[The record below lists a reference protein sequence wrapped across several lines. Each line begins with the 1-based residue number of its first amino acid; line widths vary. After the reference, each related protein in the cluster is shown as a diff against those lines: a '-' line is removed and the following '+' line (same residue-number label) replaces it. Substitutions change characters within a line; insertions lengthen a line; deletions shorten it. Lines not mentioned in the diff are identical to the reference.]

1 VQGPASE
8 DICYATQ
15 NRQRAVLELAQRS
28 EIILV
33 VGSANSSNSCRLV
46 EVSESAGVPA
56 YLVDD
61 IEDIQAQ
68 WLSGVNV
75 VGLTAG
81 ASAPEGLVL
90 RVLDYLRKM
99 GFPEVETVGDV
110 IEDVEFALPP
120 ELARRER
127 RTLA

>member
-1 VQGPASE
+1 M
-8 DICYATQ
+8 
-15 NRQRAVLELAQRS
+15 
-28 EIILV
+28 
-33 VGSANSSNSCRLV
+33 
-46 EVSESAGVPA
+46 
-56 YLVDD
+56 
-61 IEDIQAQ
+61 
-68 WLSGVNV
+68 
-75 VGLTAG
+75 
-81 ASAPEGLVL
+81 